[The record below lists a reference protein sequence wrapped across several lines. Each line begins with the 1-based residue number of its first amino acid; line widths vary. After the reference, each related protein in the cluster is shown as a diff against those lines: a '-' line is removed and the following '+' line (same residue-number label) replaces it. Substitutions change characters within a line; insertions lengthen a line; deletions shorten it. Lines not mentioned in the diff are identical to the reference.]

1 MQLSVIHSMRN
12 HLECQVMCQVCK
24 TGNHPLVAL
33 RRRLDDAAFERLLE
47 LREGAKAVRAATQ
60 ALEVALLRAAVNVD

>member
-1 MQLSVIHSMRN
+1 MRN

-33 RRRLDDAAFERLLE
+33 RRPLGDAAFEHLLG
-47 LREGAKAVRAATQ
+47 LREGAKAARAAAQ
-60 ALEVALLRAAVNVD
+60 ALEVALLRAAVDVD